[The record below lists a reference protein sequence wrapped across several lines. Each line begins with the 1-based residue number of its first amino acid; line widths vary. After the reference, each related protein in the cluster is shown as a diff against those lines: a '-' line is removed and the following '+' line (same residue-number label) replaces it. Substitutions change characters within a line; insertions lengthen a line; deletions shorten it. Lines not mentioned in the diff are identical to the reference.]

1 MNFKIFRASL
11 AGAAILA
18 TSISAQAA
26 DLGGRYKA
34 PAYTAPAYF
43 NWSGFY
49 VGINGGYG
57 FGKAD
62 WPTGAPDSATL
73 TGYLIGA
80 TLGYNYQFG
89 SFVVGIEGDIDY
101 STVKGNCGIF
111 ACSTNM
117 KYFGTGRARLGYA
130 WDRWLPFLTGGVA
143 VANLENSGPSASESV
158 TKIGWTAGLGLEYA
172 FAGPW
177 SAKLEYLYTDLGTT
191 SCGTCFAGSPQDV
204 NVKVNAIRLGV
215 NYRF

>member
-1 MNFKIFRASL
+1 MKFHTIRAGFM
-11 AGAAILA
+11 AAAILA

-49 VGINGGYG
+49 VGINAGYG
-57 FGKAD
+57 WGKAD
-62 WPTGAPDSATL
+62 WGAGTDTANL

-101 STVKGNCGIF
+101 STVKGNCAIF

-130 WDRWLPFLTGGVA
+130 WDRWLPFITGGVA
-143 VANLENSGPSASESV
+143 VANIENSGTAGSESV
-158 TKIGWTAGLGLEYA
+158 TKIGWTAGVGLEYA

-177 SAKLEYLYTDLGTT
+177 SAKLEYLYADLGTT
-191 SCGTCFAGSPQDV
+191 SCATCFGGGPVDV
-204 NVKVNAIRLGV
+204 KVKVNAIRIGV